1 MTLFSFKRMS
11 SDIRLQKLSDEQGNA
26 KVIVVTIICCVL
38 IVLLVLAIIFRE
50 PIGEFLNDF
59 SKKYLD
65 FSNLGS
71 K

>member
-1 MTLFSFKRMS
+1 MALFLLKRMLVELK
-11 SDIRLQKLSDEQGNA
+11 RQKLSDEQGNA

-59 SKKYLD
+59 SEKYLN